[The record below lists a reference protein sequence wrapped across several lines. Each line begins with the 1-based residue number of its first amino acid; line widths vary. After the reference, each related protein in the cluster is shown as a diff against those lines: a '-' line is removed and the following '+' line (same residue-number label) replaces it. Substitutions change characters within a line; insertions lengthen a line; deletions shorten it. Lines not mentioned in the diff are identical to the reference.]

1 MNKVF
6 SLIVFISLTIFLASC
21 DISKSNNEAVEG
33 TQKTEKTEEVSS
45 KESVE
50 KETKEELPYDP
61 LDFKR
66 SLTSTEKMMLDHK
79 GALSG
84 DRYNKE
90 KLHDQ
95 LDRLSGNLTEKQYY
109 NELLN
114 LLKED
119 YTEPIKKL
127 VNYDVAI
134 NVDIKDPNES
144 INDKKEEA
152 KNLSYVIMLDSSGS
166 MAGKVN
172 GTPKMDIA
180 KSSISEFASNLPKE
194 SKISLRVYGHEGTN
208 QQKDKIRSCNSVGEL
223 FNGTYEKQTF
233 EDSMQEIQPSGWTPI
248 AKALNSIKGDITE
261 GNKVV
266 VYIVSDGIETCD
278 GDPVQTVKDLKQ
290 SGIDINVNI
299 IGFDI
304 ENNGQKLLKE
314 ISDEG
319 NGEFKNITSQEDLD
333 KYLRQQSEML
343 RYQWSNWKDTGVK
356 ESVQLS
362 DDKRLEILDTENEIK
377 DVANREYEHLVEAK
391 EYLENRFP
399 EKSDKMSEL
408 STLINNRYGK
418 ITSYARETSE
428 KMRNDISSNGSEKIK
443 VYTDKGNQKVEENI
457 K

>member
-1 MNKVF
+1 
-6 SLIVFISLTIFLASC
+6 
-21 DISKSNNEAVEG
+21 
-33 TQKTEKTEEVSS
+33 
-45 KESVE
+45 
-50 KETKEELPYDP
+50 
-61 LDFKR
+61 
-66 SLTSTEKMMLDHK
+66 
-79 GALSG
+79 
-84 DRYNKE
+84 
-90 KLHDQ
+90 
-95 LDRLSGNLTEKQYY
+95 
-109 NELLN
+109 
-114 LLKED
+114 
-119 YTEPIKKL
+119 
-127 VNYDVAI
+127 
-134 NVDIKDPNES
+134 
-144 INDKKEEA
+144 
-152 KNLSYVIMLDSSGS
+152 

-172 GTPKMDIA
+172 GTPKIDIA

-208 QQKDKIRSCNSVGEL
+208 KQKDKIRSCNSVGEL

-248 AKALNSIKGDITE
+248 AKALNSIKGDITK
-261 GNKVV
+261 GNKAV

-304 ENNGQKLLKE
+304 EDNGQKLLKE

-319 NGEFKNITSQEDLD
+319 DGEFKNITSQEDLD

-377 DVANREYEHLVEAK
+377 DVANQEYEHLIEAQ
-391 EYLENRFP
+391 EYLENRLP
-399 EKSDKMSEL
+399 KKSDKMSGL

-428 KMRNDISSNGSEKIK
+428 KIRNDISSNGSEKIK
-443 VYTDKGNQKVEENI
+443 AYTDKGNQKVEENI